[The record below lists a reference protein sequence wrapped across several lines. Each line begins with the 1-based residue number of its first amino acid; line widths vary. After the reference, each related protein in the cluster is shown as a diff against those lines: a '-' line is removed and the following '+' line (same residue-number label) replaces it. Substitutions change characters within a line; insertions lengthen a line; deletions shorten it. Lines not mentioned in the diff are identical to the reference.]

1 MEKIF
6 KDVSGKVH
14 VIEEDFNHLL
24 PEGCV
29 EITQQ
34 EADELNKPAPL
45 TYAQLRAAAYPPIA
59 EQLDMQFK
67 DAMNGTTVWADTIA
81 AIKEKYPKP

>member
-14 VIEEDFNHLL
+14 VIEEDFKHIL
-24 PEGCV
+24 PDGCV
-29 EITQQ
+29 EITKQ
-34 EADELNKPAPL
+34 EADALNKPSTM
-45 TYAQLRAAAYPPIA
+45 TYVQLRVEAYPPIT

-67 DAMNGTTVWADTIA
+67 DTVNGTTVWADTIA
-81 AIKEKYPKP
+81 AIKAKYPKP